1 MHPEEVG
8 LNMQAIAALDL
19 IIDHYPVTLD

>member
-1 MHPEEVG
+1 MHPEDVG

-19 IIDHYPVTLD
+19 IIDHFPVTLD